1 MGNNVLIV
9 GPPRTGKKFIAQLLS
24 GDLDSSTVSSK
35 SHSGLVYQHAIETK
49 YFKAMIN
56 LLIEEYPETR
66 DFPPTER
73 DLAAFVDEIG
83 KPEYQDL
90 RDDLDGILFTIDLK
104 TAADTARDT
113 QKLRLKQFERIRALF
128 GDQELFY
135 AVVGNAHNLAAETVE
150 RLEDEIMQYGF
161 EFVDT
166 NASGI
171 NEFREKLGPDR
182 LVEILE
188 SHEWTDIDSGP
199 AAANLLSEDVARMAE
214 SLLEGQVSFDELL
227 VKIRAER
234 ERVKNLDPEEKERA
248 VRDIVEDLMEH
259 M

>member
-128 GDQELFY
+128 GDQEL
-135 AVVGNAHNLAAETVE
+135 H
-150 RLEDEIMQYGF
+150 
-161 EFVDT
+161 
-166 NASGI
+166 
-171 NEFREKLGPDR
+171 
-182 LVEILE
+182 
-188 SHEWTDIDSGP
+188 
-199 AAANLLSEDVARMAE
+199 
-214 SLLEGQVSFDELL
+214 
-227 VKIRAER
+227 
-234 ERVKNLDPEEKERA
+234 
-248 VRDIVEDLMEH
+248 
-259 M
+259 

>member
-9 GPPRTGKKFIAQLLS
+9 GPPKTGKLSIAQLLS
-24 GDLDSSTVSSK
+24 GDLDCSTVSSK
-35 SHSGLVYQHAIETK
+35 SHSGLVYQHTIETK

-66 DFPPTER
+66 DVSPTEQN
-73 DLAAFVDEIG
+73 LAAFVDEIG

-90 RDDLDGILFTIDLK
+90 RDDLDGILFTIDLN
-104 TAADTARDT
+104 TAADTQR
-113 QKLRLKQFERIRALF
+113 LRLKQFERIRALF

-135 AVVGNAHNLAAETVE
+135 AVVGNAQKLAAKTVE
-150 RLEDEIMQYGF
+150 RLEDEIMQSGF

-199 AAANLLSEDVARMAE
+199 AAASLLPEDVARMAE
-214 SLLEGQVSFDELL
+214 SLLAEGQVSFDELL

-234 ERVKNLDPEEKERA
+234 ERVKNFDPEEKERA